1 MRQISAPNRIGSL
14 LLAMVLVAACGK
26 PDDATQIE
34 KQLELYAG
42 YVRTAN
48 HFGIASLFTDDGV
61 LEPGIRGAK
70 AIQQHLTTT
79 STGLKVIEY
88 AIDPSPPVITGDTA
102 DQTIVYQQQL
112 RTPQGNTTQIT
123 GKFTIRW
130 QRAASGR
137 WLIARLATSSAPQP

>member
-1 MRQISAPNRIGSL
+1 MLQLPSSSKLLFALVLISACS
-14 LLAMVLVAACGK
+14 K

-34 KQLELYAG
+34 KQLDLYAS
-42 YVRTAN
+42 YVRNAN
-48 HFGIASLFTDDGV
+48 HFGIASLFTEDGV

-88 AIDPSPPVITGDTA
+88 AIDPATPVISGDTA
-102 DQTIVYQQQL
+102 EQAIVYQQQL